1 MCVHVYAVCM
11 FVQVHIYMHMS
22 MCVHYICVCR
32 CACMHACVYV
42 YAGYMYVQMYINAH
56 ECVYA
61 LYICA
66 CVHVY
71 TDVHAV
77 YYICVSV
84 NCSLGVILFFFGD
97 SSLTCSADWSKILV
111 WSRKTLN
118 SQR

>member
-1 MCVHVYAVCM
+1 MCM
-11 FVQVHIYMHMS
+11 Q
-22 MCVHYICVCR
+22 
-32 CACMHACVYV
+32 ACVYV

-71 TDVHAV
+71 TDVHAM

-97 SSLTCSADWSKILV
+97 SSLTCSANWSGILV